1 MSPEFLLTAF
11 IVCITPGIGVIYTLS
26 VTLGAGWRAG
36 LWATLGCTIATMIHM
51 VIALAGLAAVL
62 HTSAVLFQTI
72 KFAGVAYLIWMAW
85 AVLQST
91 GSLAVG
97 AATGGSPGQLVWRGI
112 LLNILNPKLP
122 LFFVAFLP
130 QFLPASDPALG
141 PMIGL
146 GFGFTA
152 MTFVTFVPLCSHRGL
167 RQTGHSGPPVGAGLD
182 APRLCGILCRPW
194 CAPRVRAGMTLPINA
209 PAMTGCITFDARI
222 EPMIWSRETC
232 TILRVPA
239 DIVAALGPTRRVEG
253 EMNDHPI
260 NLALTRAPLCPD
272 VFAWAGQSLLTR
284 IGIAPDDPLEVRLR
298 PAPDDAVYVP
308 DDLRLALRD
317 GDATA
322 AWDGLTP
329 GKQRGLLHPLN
340 TARTAPTRAKGI
352 AALIASLT
360 GAA

>member
-112 LLNILNPKLP
+112 LLNTLNPKLP

-130 QFLPASDPALG
+130 QFLPASDQALG

-152 MTFVTFVPLCSHRGL
+152 MTFVTFVLYVAIAASG
-167 RQTGHSGPPVGAGLD
+167 RQA
-182 APRLCGILCRPW
+182 ILGRPSVLVW
-194 CAPRVRAGMTLPINA
+194 MRRAFA
-209 PAMTGCITFDARI
+209 ASF
-222 EPMIWSRETC
+222 
-232 TILRVPA
+232 
-239 DIVAALGPTRRVEG
+239 AALG
-253 EMNDHPI
+253 
-260 NLALTRAPLCPD
+260 A
-272 VFAWAGQSLLTR
+272 
-284 IGIAPDDPLEVRLR
+284 
-298 PAPDDAVYVP
+298 
-308 DDLRLALRD
+308 RLAFE
-317 GDATA
+317 
-322 AWDGLTP
+322 
-329 GKQRGLLHPLN
+329 
-340 TARTAPTRAKGI
+340 RA
-352 AALIASLT
+352 
-360 GAA
+360 